1 MHHPLRKQTFF
12 FAVLLFFAAGRL
24 SAQVVYVDAA
34 KGREEAKGTATDP
47 LSSLEKAVALAGSF
61 TGNEPVTIKIH
72 PGLYVL
78 RQQAVIRTARPLNDS
93 VPYTL
98 EAAVMPD
105 DPAWQPGKMP
115 VIQSVSPNNSEV
127 QFPHAVGFLVARPHV
142 SFRGLKFL
150 GNAHPE
156 VAYYYPITRENESY
170 RGLTVSQC
178 LFVGEKNS
186 APIQAAIWAHGAG
199 TRVDHSVF
207 YGCKN
212 AFVLIKAIKDFSLTH
227 SIIHGAYEA
236 AVWYGPDN
244 DPQFTFRNN
253 IVTGCNFFWLRPENT
268 TPAYTF
274 SNSLIANNQ
283 HYMGLYTRQGPVE
296 APKNAHKEVGIK
308 KTGNVQLREVDFK
321 GVPKDYLHPVPG
333 SDGSGLKAGLFK
345 EAKP

>member
-1 MHHPLRKQTFF
+1 MHSLNK
-12 FAVLLFFAAGRL
+12 LLFFCTVFWLFAAGRL
-24 SAQVVYVDAA
+24 SAQVLYVDAA

-47 LSSLEKAVALAGSF
+47 LASLEKAVALAGSF

-78 RQQAVIRTARPLNDS
+78 RQQAILRTARQSDDTLS
-93 VPYTL
+93 YTL
-98 EAAVMPD
+98 EAAVLPGD
-105 DPAWQPGKMP
+105 SAWQPGKMP

-127 QFPHAVGFLVARPHV
+127 QFVHAVGFLVGRSNV

-178 LFVGEKNS
+178 MFIGEKNS

-199 TRVDHSVF
+199 THVDHSVF

-212 AFVLIKAIKDFSLTH
+212 AFVLIKAIRDFSLTH

-236 AVWYGPDN
+236 AVWHGPDN

-268 TPAYTF
+268 APAYTF
-274 SNSLIANNQ
+274 SHSLIANNR

-296 APKNAHKEVGIK
+296 APKNAHQEAGIR

-321 GVPKDYLHPVPG
+321 GVPKDYLHPAPG
-333 SDGSGLKAGLFK
+333 SDGHELKAGLFR
-345 EAKP
+345 EAKQ

>member
-1 MHHPLRKQTFF
+1 MRMLPFFGTLLLLALVSPLP
-12 FAVLLFFAAGRL
+12 
-24 SAQVVYVDAA
+24 AQVVYVDAV
-34 KGREEAKGTATDP
+34 KGREEAKGTLTDP
-47 LSSLEKAVALAGSF
+47 LASLEKAVALAGSF
-61 TGNEPVTIKIH
+61 TGNEPVTIKIY

-78 RQQAVIRTARPLNDS
+78 RQQAVLRTTRQLDDTL
-93 VPYTL
+93 PYTL

-105 DPAWQPGKMP
+105 DSAWQPGKMP

-127 QFPHAVGFLVARPHV
+127 QFVHAVGFLVARPNV

-178 LFVGEKNS
+178 IFVGEKNS

-199 TRVDHSVF
+199 THVDHSVF

-283 HYMGLYTRQGPVE
+283 HYMGLYTRKGPVE

-321 GVPKDYLHPVPG
+321 GMPRDYLNPTPG
-333 SDGSGLKAGLFK
+333 SNGSELNAGIFK
-345 EAKP
+345 GTKQ